1 MLWAASLRHLLRH
14 PAQLALALIGLSLG
28 VATIIAVDIATAS
41 SRRAFELS
49 MDAVNGSATHQIV
62 GGPQGIDEGVYVE
75 LRTRGIVP
83 GEWLTPIVEGYV
95 TVGDLELQLIGVD
108 PLAGGGAGIQAGPES
123 WGQGRDRVDALRRWF
138 TEPGAVVLAAGTARQ
153 LGLRTGGRFS
163 VEVGGVESPA
173 VLVGEIPSGGGDG
186 GAGRGGGGR
195 DGAGNGE
202 AGGGAGSG
210 AAAGDGAVSD
220 GAGRDRP
227 GDGAGGA
234 FDSLLLTDIAQAQE
248 WLGQVGRLS
257 RIDVRLPKGAAGEAA
272 LARLRQHLPPG
283 VEVRDA
289 QGRTRESL
297 DMTGAF
303 TTNLKAMSLLAL
315 LVSTLLI
322 YGAVSFAVVQRRRVI
337 GILRA
342 LGATRAEV
350 LRIVLAE
357 AACLGVVGAALGLG
371 LGLLIGRELIVLVS
385 RTIND
390 LYFVVAVNEAVLPV
404 SSVVKALLGGFGTA
418 LAAALLPALEVA
430 GSAPQLSLRRSV
442 LEARAVNLARRLI
455 VVSTVLAAGAGIVV
469 VVSTRSLFAG
479 FAALFMLLLSVAAI
493 TPAVLRGLAQAAAR
507 FAGRASPIAR
517 LAFGDIAASL
527 SRTGVA
533 VAALGMAVAAMI
545 GVSIM
550 VESFRESLR
559 DWLGHTMRAD
569 VYVTAPGPG
578 AGRPERRIEP
588 GVMQALLATPGI
600 ASHSESRQVIVES
613 PRGPVAMSALR
624 LTQVGYSAL
633 QLVAGEPARAW
644 PAFERGAVIV
654 SEPLAWRLQLRLGDE
669 LPLSTA
675 SGLRK
680 FQIAGVYREYGNDRG
695 NVLISL
701 DQYRLW
707 WPDDQVTA
715 MGLYLAPGV
724 QSGAVIAG
732 VRASVHGR
740 QALLIRSNAD
750 IRAIS
755 MSIFERTFVI
765 TRVLYW
771 LAAGVAAV
779 GLISS
784 LLAWELE
791 RSHEIAIVRS
801 LGLTPMGA
809 ALLIEAQTGFMGL
822 VALIA
827 AIPAGLLTAV
837 VLTDVINRRAFGWR
851 IDLHLTVAQFT
862 NALLLALTAALV
874 AGVYPAWRT
883 ARASVAG
890 DIREE

>member
-41 SRRAFELS
+41 SQRAFELS

-62 GGPQGIDEGVYVE
+62 GGPEGIDERLYVE
-75 LRTRGIVP
+75 LRTHPVASGSGAP
-83 GEWLTPIVEGYV
+83 LELTPIVEGYV
-95 TVGDLELQLIGVD
+95 TVGSSAMADREMQLVGVD
-108 PLAGGGAGIQAGPES
+108 PLAGLGVATSPADLGRWAGHQNRIG
-123 WGQGRDRVDALRRWF
+123 ALRKWL
-138 TEPGAVVLAAGTARQ
+138 TERGSVVMAAGTARQ
-153 LGLRTGGRFS
+153 LGLETGSRFR
-163 VEVGGVESPA
+163 VGVGGVDYPA
-173 VLVGEIPSGGGDG
+173 VLIGQIAQES
-186 GAGRGGGGR
+186 
-195 DGAGNGE
+195 
-202 AGGGAGSG
+202 
-210 AAAGDGAVSD
+210 AAYDA
-220 GAGRDRP
+220 
-227 GDGAGGA
+227 
-234 FDSLLLTDIAQAQE
+234 LLLTDIAQAQE
-248 WLGQVGRLS
+248 WLGRVGRLS
-257 RIDVRLPKGAAGEAA
+257 RIDVRMPKGPEGEAELA
-272 LARLRQHLPPG
+272 LLRQRLPPG
-283 VEVRDA
+283 VGLHEA

-350 LRIVLAE
+350 LLIVLAE
-357 AACLGVVGAALGLG
+357 AAVLGVVGAGLGLG

-390 LYFVVAVNEAVLPV
+390 LYFVVAVSEAVLPV

-455 VVSTVLAAGAGIVV
+455 VVSAVLAAGAGIVV
-469 VVSTRSLFAG
+469 MVSTRSLFAG

-493 TPAVLRGLAQAAAR
+493 TPAVLRGLARAAAH
-507 FAGRASPIAR
+507 FVGRASPIAR

-578 AGRPERRIEP
+578 ADRPERRIEP
-588 GVMQALLATPGI
+588 GVMQALLAIPGI
-600 ASHSESRQVIVES
+600 ASHSESRQVEVES
-613 PRGPVAMSALR
+613 PSGPLAMSALR
-624 LTQVGYSAL
+624 LTRVGYSAL
-633 QLVAGEPARAW
+633 QLAAGDAARAW

-654 SEPLAWRLQLRLGDE
+654 SEPLAWRLQLGLGKE
-669 LPLSTA
+669 LTLSTA
-675 SGLRK
+675 SGLRR
-680 FQIAGVYREYGNDRG
+680 FPIAGIYREYGNDRG

-701 DQYRLW
+701 EQYRRYW
-707 WPDDQVTA
+707 HDDQVTA

-724 QSGAVIAG
+724 EAATVIAG
-732 VRASVHGR
+732 LRTAAHGR

-801 LGLTPMGA
+801 IGLTPVGA
-809 ALLIEAQTGFMGL
+809 GLLIEAQTGFMGL
-822 VALIA
+822 VALVA

-862 NALLLALTAALV
+862 NALLLALVAALA

-883 ARASVAG
+883 ARASIAG

>member
-1 MLWAASLRHLLRH
+1 
-14 PAQLALALIGLSLG
+14 
-28 VATIIAVDIATAS
+28 
-41 SRRAFELS
+41 
-49 MDAVNGSATHQIV
+49 
-62 GGPQGIDEGVYVE
+62 
-75 LRTRGIVP
+75 
-83 GEWLTPIVEGYV
+83 
-95 TVGDLELQLIGVD
+95 
-108 PLAGGGAGIQAGPES
+108 
-123 WGQGRDRVDALRRWF
+123 
-138 TEPGAVVLAAGTARQ
+138 
-153 LGLRTGGRFS
+153 
-163 VEVGGVESPA
+163 
-173 VLVGEIPSGGGDG
+173 
-186 GAGRGGGGR
+186 
-195 DGAGNGE
+195 
-202 AGGGAGSG
+202 
-210 AAAGDGAVSD
+210 
-220 GAGRDRP
+220 
-227 GDGAGGA
+227 
-234 FDSLLLTDIAQAQE
+234 LTDIAQAQE
-248 WLGQVGRLS
+248 WLGRVGRLS
-257 RIDVRLPKGAAGEAA
+257 RIDVRVPKGADGESV
-272 LARLRQHLPPG
+272 LRRLRQHLPPG

-289 QGRTRESL
+289 QGRMRESL

-357 AACLGVVGAALGLG
+357 AAVLGVVGAGLGLG

-390 LYFVVAVNEAVLPV
+390 LYFVVAVNEAVLPA

-455 VVSTVLAAGAGIVV
+455 LVSAVLAAGAGIVV

-507 FAGRASPIAR
+507 LVGRASPIAR

-559 DWLGHTMRAD
+559 DWLSHTMRAD

-600 ASHSESRQVIVES
+600 ASHSESRQVVVES
-613 PRGPVAMSALR
+613 PRGPVAISALR
-624 LTQVGYSAL
+624 LTRVGYAAL
-633 QLVAGEPARAW
+633 ELVAGDPARAW
-644 PAFERGAVIV
+644 PAFEQGAVIV

-680 FQIAGVYREYGNDRG
+680 FQIAGIYREYGNDRG
-695 NVLISL
+695 NVLMSL
-701 DQYRLW
+701 DQYRRW
-707 WPDDQVTA
+707 WRDDQVTA

-724 QSGAVIAG
+724 QPAAVIAG
-732 VRASVHGR
+732 VRTAAHGR

-801 LGLTPMGA
+801 LGLTPAGA
-809 ALLIEAQTGFMGL
+809 GLLIEAQTGFMGL